1 MTQLSTQEIM
11 LAVALVFG
19 LSTACQIIAPHLRI
33 PGLVLLLPVGFIFG
47 LLAPQFQF
55 DTILGSSFEVAV
67 DLMVAVILFQG
78 GMELTTIPLRG
89 KDKNVVRKLVWIGA
103 PITWIVASLAA
114 HYILGFEWGLAF
126 ILGAFLIVSGP
137 TVVGPILDV
146 VKPNARVRGILTWE
160 GTLLDPLGAIFAVV
174 LFQIFKA
181 SSQSSFIS
189 GIEYFL
195 AGLLTATLAAVL
207 GVFLFIAG
215 GRLVRKNAM
224 LGTQVLLGSV
234 LVAAGLAN
242 TVTDDSGLMTA
253 LLMGVTAPKIAAKLG
268 STLDP
273 SRPFFNTIVSVGIGV
288 LFITIAALVPSPI
301 FISLLAP
308 TLLIAVL
315 LVFIVRPL
323 VVAIGT
329 AGAGIDR
336 NDRIFMSWMY
346 PRGIVAAAAAS
357 SVGTALIA
365 LKIPGAEKLLPA
377 AFIIIMVTV
386 TLYGLTATPLA
397 NFLKI
402 RNTSD
407 DSSPSPAQQ

>member
-1 MTQLSTQEIM
+1 MTQLSAQEIM
-11 LAVALVFG
+11 LAVAIVFG

-47 LLAPQFQF
+47 LVAPQFRF
-55 DTILGSSFEVAV
+55 DEILGSSFSVAV

-78 GMELTTIPLRG
+78 GMELTAIPLRG

-103 PITWIVASLAA
+103 PITWIAASLAA
-114 HYILGFEWGLAF
+114 YYILGFEWGLAF

-146 VKPNARVRGILTWE
+146 VKPNPRVRGILTWE

-174 LFQIFKA
+174 LFQLFRA
-181 SSQSSFIS
+181 SNQSSVIE
-189 GIEYFL
+189 GVEYFL
-195 AGLLTATLAAVL
+195 LGILTAILAAVF

-215 GRLVRKNAM
+215 GRLVKRNAM

-242 TVTDDSGLMTA
+242 TVADDSGLMAA
-253 LLMGVTAPKIAAKLG
+253 LLMGVTAPKIAQKFG
-268 STLDP
+268 TTLDP
-273 SRPFFNTIVSVGIGV
+273 STPFFNTIVSVGIGV
-288 LFITIAALVPSPI
+288 LFITIAALVPSPT

-308 TLLIAVL
+308 TLLMAML
-315 LVFIVRPL
+315 LIFVVRPL
-323 VVAIGT
+323 VVVIGT
-329 AGAGIDR
+329 ARAGIDR
-336 NDRIFMSWMY
+336 KDRIFMSWMY
-346 PRGIVAAAAAS
+346 PRGIVAAATAS
-357 SVGTALIA
+357 SVGTALVA

-377 AFIIIMVTV
+377 SFIIITITV

-402 RNTSD
+402 R
-407 DSSPSPAQQ
+407 DSSDENTPSAAAQ